1 MSDARA
7 YYASIVAKGAAH
19 NAVTMKTRSLKTI
32 LRDNGIHDAYNA
44 LIARGGEFATA
55 VSRKF
60 IYDKIAKCT
69 GYSIRVV
76 ADVLNHTTY
85 TKTTFF
91 EE

>member
-1 MSDARA
+1 
-7 YYASIVAKGAAH
+7 
-19 NAVTMKTRSLKTI
+19 MKTRSLKTI

-69 GYSIRVV
+69 GYSTRVV
-76 ADVLNHTTY
+76 ADVLNHTSY